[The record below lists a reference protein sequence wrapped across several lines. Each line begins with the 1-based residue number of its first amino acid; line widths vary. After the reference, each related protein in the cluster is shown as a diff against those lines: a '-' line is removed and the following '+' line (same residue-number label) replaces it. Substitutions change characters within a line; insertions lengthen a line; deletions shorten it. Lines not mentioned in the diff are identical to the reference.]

1 MSDQHKK
8 LIDQLVSDAAPVKQR
23 VLPPARIGALWFT
36 AALSLSALVMFLLQ
50 PFRAGLLEQIQTVPL
65 YFVEVASG
73 FVALALLG
81 VAMFKS
87 AVPGESK
94 QAMYWGLASFGIW
107 LATILSGFITPVLE
121 PSMVGKRAEC
131 YFEALYYSTASA
143 LPVIWL
149 LTRRYSVNAFETAFL
164 GALWI
169 AMAPAFLMQLACMHE
184 PNHALSH
191 HLLPM
196 LLTALVWLPVL
207 YLIIL
212 RRKRLR

>member
-8 LIDQLVSDAAPVKQR
+8 LIDQLVNDKTQVTQR
-23 VLPPARIGALWFT
+23 VMAPTRIATLWFI
-36 AALSLSALVMFLLQ
+36 AALSLSTLAMLFVQ
-50 PFRAGLLEQIQTVPL
+50 PFRAGLLTQIQSVPL
-65 YFVEVASG
+65 YFIEVSSG

-94 QAMYWGLASFGIW
+94 QAMYWGLASFAIW
-107 LATILSGFITPVLE
+107 LATILSGLITPVLE
-121 PSMVGKRAEC
+121 PSMLGKREQC

-143 LPVIWL
+143 LPVIFL
-149 LTRRYSVNAFETAFL
+149 LTRRYSVNAFETA
-164 GALWI
+164 ALAAIWI

-196 LLTALVWLPVL
+196 LLTALIWLPL
-207 YLIIL
+207 LFIIIK
-212 RRKRLR
+212 RRKHD